1 MAPWGETHEE
11 LKNEKMTPIPKV
23 EECTIQLFK
32 EMKATIVNKKKIGNL
47 KKIMILEDYVLKLLI
62 EHNNSLLENDGGK
75 THRLLEKDEGRNYQ
89 HIRSW

>member
-1 MAPWGETHEE
+1 MRRP
-11 LKNEKMTPIPKV
+11 TPIPKA

-32 EMKATIVNKKKIGNL
+32 EMEATIVNKKIKKIED

-62 EHNNSLLENDGGK
+62 EHNYYLLDEDGGK
-75 THRLLEKDEGRNYQ
+75 NYQ